1 MAYHP
6 ATRLILKQTTV
17 IRDRMLPP
25 HVYGHITVKMED
37 EVTARKIVAQ
47 GNAPQEFRIIDIVQ
61 LMGLDP
67 SDNHKIAAMIR
78 VGQGET
84 VAAGDLLI
92 EPRNRRQKKR
102 GPRAPA
108 NGVVSLIDN
117 GRIILQIDPEPV
129 VVYARVPGVILAP
142 LGEDGERGVQIR
154 TQGALIQGAWGNGR
168 FAFAPYNMEPT
179 AGLISLRQHESLLE
193 SIKGRVYVLERPI
206 TPTDLRVVVEKELG
220 GLVAPSMPFY
230 LRETAMM
237 LKVPIILTEGFG
249 QRKPTARAYEI
260 LREFERQ
267 REGAFDATMPER
279 WQRGRPEIVLP
290 AGLVQPPPPPNLQN
304 PLRVGATVRLRRE
317 PYDGLIGQVVAL
329 PDTPRRLEN
338 SLSVPAADVKLR
350 VGTLVTVPLANLE
363 VLGD

>member
-1 MAYHP
+1 MAHHP
-6 ATRLILKQTTV
+6 ATRLILKQTTI
-17 IRDRMLPP
+17 IRDRLLPP
-25 HVYGHITVKMED
+25 HVYGRITVKIDD
-37 EVTARKIVAQ
+37 EVTARKVVAQ
-47 GNAPQEFRIIDIVQ
+47 GEASEEFRIVDIVEA
-61 LMGLDP
+61 MGLDP
-67 SDNHKIAAMIR
+67 SDSDKIAAMIR

-84 VAAGDLLI
+84 VEAGDLLI

-102 GPRAPA
+102 GPKAPA
-108 NGVVSLIDN
+108 NGVVSLIEN
-117 GRIILQIDPEPV
+117 GRIILQIDPKPV
-129 VVYARVPGVILAP
+129 VVYARVPGVVQAP

-193 SIKGRVYVLERPI
+193 SIKGQVYVLERPI
-206 TPTDLRVVVEKELG
+206 TPADLRIVVEKELG

-249 QRKPTARAYEI
+249 QRKPTTRAYEI

-290 AGLVQPPPPPNLQN
+290 AGLVQPPPPPNLQT
-304 PLRVGATVRLRRE
+304 PLKVGATVRLRRE

-329 PDTPRRLEN
+329 PDTLRRLEN
-338 SLSVPAADVKLR
+338 GLQVQAADIKLR
-350 VGTLVTVPLANLE
+350 IGSIVTVPLANLE